1 MIGHWSASCSMQLPR
16 VPELS
21 ESAVV
26 VEGVVDLVGE
36 GGAVHGHLLLAGQD
50 VQVSVW
56 PALYPGTGGHG
67 STSDEGGVATCSLT
81 RPWCPVCPPAR
92 AAAPR

>member
-1 MIGHWSASCSMQLPR
+1 M
-16 VPELS
+16 PELG

-50 VQVSVW
+50 VQVSVR

-67 STSDEGGVATCSLT
+67 TTPAEGGMATCSLT
-81 RPWCPVCPPAR
+81 RPWCPACPPPP
-92 AAAPR
+92 AAALR